1 VSSALRGDEAMSSLP
16 ARTDAL
22 VQRLSQ
28 LRILPVATL
37 PTETA
42 EDVGRALVNAGL
54 PCIEIT
60 FRAAGAAEAIRRA
73 RTIDGLL
80 VGAGTVLTP
89 DQARAAAE
97 AGAAFALAPGLNE
110 EIVDCCR
117 ELGLPFFPGVATPTE
132 VDRARRLGLHTLKAF
147 PIATLGGPAFLRAV
161 SATHPD
167 VRFIPTGGV
176 NPTNLQEYLALGNVV
191 ACGGSWLVSERI
203 LRTRAFDELARLAR
217 EAVGATA

>member
-1 VSSALRGDEAMSSLP
+1 MSSDP
-16 ARTDAL
+16 AETDAL
-22 VQRLSQ
+22 VQRLAQ

-37 PTETA
+37 PAETA
-42 EDVGRALVNAGL
+42 EDVGRALVDAGL

-117 ELGLPFFPGVATPTE
+117 ELGLPFVPGVATPTE
-132 VDRARRLGLHTLKAF
+132 VDRARRLGLRTLKVF
-147 PIATLGGPAFLRAV
+147 PIATLGGPAFLRAI
-161 SATHPD
+161 SATHPGI
-167 VRFIPTGGV
+167 RFIPTGGV
-176 NPTNLQEYLALGNVV
+176 NPTNLREYLALRNVV
-191 ACGGSWLVSERI
+191 ACGGSWLISERT
-203 LRTRAFDELARLAR
+203 LQTRAFDEVTRLAR
-217 EAVGATA
+217 EAVEATA